1 MQTLKE
7 VVIVAA
13 KRTSIGSFLGS
24 LKDIKSLNLASTVAK
39 AIIEELRLDPTSIN
53 SLILGQVL
61 QSTQGQNLAR
71 QVALQCNMSV
81 QSNGYV
87 INDVCGSGLK
97 AVELAYNSI
106 ALGENDIVLAGGVE
120 NMSLAPFAL
129 DRIRSGYRMGN
140 QTCIDT
146 MIQDGLWC
154 AINNYHMGITAENIA
169 KQYKISRQEQ
179 DRFSLDSQ
187 IKASKAINEG
197 AFKDEVVPLSIQEKK
212 EQKIFAIDEFVKSN
226 TTIESLSKL
235 KPAFDKEGSV
245 TAGNSSGIN
254 DGAAMLL
261 LMDKNK
267 AKELGMPILAQIKNF
282 GNVGVEPSIMG
293 VGAAFAAKTALQ
305 RAKLN
310 INDIDLIEA
319 NEAFASQSIA
329 TIRELGL
336 DKNLDKVNIHGGA
349 IALGHPIGASGARI
363 LTTLIYA
370 MRRQK
375 KNLGLATLCIG
386 GGQGISTII
395 EVNE

>member
-13 KRTSIGSFLGS
+13 KRTPIGSFLGS
-24 LKDIKSLNLASTVAK
+24 LKDIKALILASTVAK
-39 AIIEELRLDPTSIN
+39 AIIEELRLDPTCIN

-106 ALGENDIVLAGGVE
+106 ALGENEIVLAGGVE

-129 DRIRSGYRMGN
+129 ERIRSGYRMGN

-187 IKASKAINEG
+187 IKAGKAINEG
-197 AFKDEVVPLSIQEKK
+197 TFKDEVVPLSIQEKK
-212 EQKIFAIDEFVKSN
+212 EQRIFAIDEFVKSN

-293 VGAAFAAKTALQ
+293 IGAAFAAKTALQ

-336 DKNLDKVNIHGGA
+336 DNNLDKVNIHGGA

-395 EVNE
+395 EINE